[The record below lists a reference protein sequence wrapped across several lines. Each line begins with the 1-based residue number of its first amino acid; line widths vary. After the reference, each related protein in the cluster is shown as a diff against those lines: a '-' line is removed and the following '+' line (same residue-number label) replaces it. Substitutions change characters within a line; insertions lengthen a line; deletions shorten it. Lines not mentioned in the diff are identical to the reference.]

1 MSWSSERLC
10 AKVVS
15 FCSERGLTEYAQF
28 LLSDLVKRSQTT
40 LHTASE
46 RLCGKIVSIRLKR
59 DLIGYAPFLLS
70 DLVKRSQ
77 TTLHTASERVCAKGP
92 LRIQCDILER
102 SKEFGKRR
110 EVSLMGNPIRRAAR
124 HLPAEAVHERIR
136 GEKRPWGRQ
145 RWEII
150 YQALTIPR
158 PAEDIARTVGV
169 SLSTVHRVIA
179 TYKQGGVA
187 AIETPGK
194 GGARHHF

>member
-77 TTLHTASERVCAKGP
+77 TTLHTASERLCAKVP

-110 EVSLMGNPIRRAAR
+110 EASLMGNRITRAAR
-124 HLPAEAVHERIR
+124 HLPAEAVHVRIR
-136 GEKRPWGRQ
+136 GEKHPWRRQ
-145 RWEII
+145 RCEVI
-150 YQALTIPR
+150 YQVLTAPP
-158 PAEDIARTVGV
+158 PAQDIARTAGV
-169 SLSTVHRVIA
+169 SPSTVHRVTA
-179 TYKQGGVA
+179 THKQAGVTV
-187 AIETPGK
+187 I
-194 GGARHHF
+194 